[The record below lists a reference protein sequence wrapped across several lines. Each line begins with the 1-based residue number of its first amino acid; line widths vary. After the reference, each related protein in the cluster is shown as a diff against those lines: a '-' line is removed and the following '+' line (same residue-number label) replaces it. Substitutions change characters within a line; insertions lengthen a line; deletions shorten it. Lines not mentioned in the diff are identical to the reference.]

1 MFTTSEKARV
11 VELGNVSTTIGA
23 TGTYCVGAAAQK
35 TVTLPDGTAGTAGLT
50 WWASAEMLTD
60 EVAQSTS
67 GGSYYYYAATVRFMS
82 RGFTSPYESIAPVTL
97 TSPGLSELNDISVV
111 LIAAL
116 VVVVIPAAL
125 VGLGIAVYI
134 RRKRA

>member
-1 MFTTSEKARV
+1 
-11 VELGNVSTTIGA
+11 
-23 TGTYCVGAAAQK
+23 
-35 TVTLPDGTAGTAGLT
+35 
-50 WWASAEMLTD
+50 ASAEMLTD

-67 GGSYYYYAATVRFMS
+67 GGRYYYYAATVRFMS
-82 RGFTSPYESIAPVTL
+82 RGFASPYENIAPVTL